1 MKLGNIKLRELE
13 LSDKLK
19 LSELL
24 NNKKIWDNLRNKV
37 PYPYQESDAIN
48 FIEFITKD
56 NSQQVFAIE
65 VNGNLCG
72 VVGLVLQQDVYE
84 KSAEIGYWIGEPFRG
99 KGIASEAVKLMT
111 DFGFNELNLRRIYA
125 AVFEFN
131 IASMKVLEK
140 NGYLNEGILKKAVFK
155 NGEVWDEHRFYRC
168 NI

>member
-84 KSAEIGYWIGEPFRG
+84 KSAEIGYWIGEPFWG

>member
-84 KSAEIGYWIGEPFRG
+84 KSAEIGYWIG
-99 KGIASEAVKLMT
+99 
-111 DFGFNELNLRRIYA
+111 D
-125 AVFEFN
+125 
-131 IASMKVLEK
+131 
-140 NGYLNEGILKKAVFK
+140 
-155 NGEVWDEHRFYRC
+155 
-168 NI
+168 